1 MKQKLFAQ
9 LAIGLIVGALAMI
22 SGAVCA
28 ELVKGADTEKKRVG
42 N

>member
-9 LAIGLIVGALAMI
+9 LAISLIVGALAVI

-28 ELVKGADTEKKRVG
+28 EVVKGAEAEKKRSG
-42 N
+42 S